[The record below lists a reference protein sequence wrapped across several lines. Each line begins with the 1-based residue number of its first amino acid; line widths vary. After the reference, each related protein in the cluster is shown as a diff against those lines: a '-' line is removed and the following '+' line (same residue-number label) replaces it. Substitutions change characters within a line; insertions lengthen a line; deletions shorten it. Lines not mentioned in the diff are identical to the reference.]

1 MNCMKCGRDID
12 DDQVFCPI
20 CLEEMAKYPVNPA
33 TAIVLP
39 VRKPKAAPKKA
50 RRKAPP
56 TPEELLKKARVRI
69 RRLFVLWVL
78 TLALFLAAAAAAI
91 HLWEVPVE
99 KFRPGQ
105 NYSSNSTSPTQSTS

>member
-1 MNCMKCGRDID
+1 MNCMKCGRDIEEG
-12 DDQVFCPI
+12 QVFCSI
-20 CLEEMAKYPVNPA
+20 CRDEMAKYPVNPA

-39 VRKPKAAPKKA
+39 VRKPKPAPKKT

-56 TPEELLKKARVRI
+56 SAEELLKKARARL
-69 RRLFVLWVL
+69 RRLFILWVL

-91 HLWEVPVE
+91 HLWEVPVA

-105 NYSSNSTSPTQSTS
+105 NYSSSTSPTQSTS